1 MELNV
6 DLLSEMLTERGF
18 YPGNRGNEHV
28 WKNVINGIPYAVDF
42 RIGSVFRYMYGQREE
57 DVEDEVLADLK
68 EAIIAVMQDATGGQ
82 EVQATEATN
91 QEPEIPPTEPI
102 ATQEDKAIEV
112 QAPTK
117 IPAKP
122 AVRKMNNADLTKEN
136 IRQYLCP
143 SATDQELFM
152 FLQLCEHRNLNP
164 FIKEAYLVKYNNS
177 PATLIV
183 GKDAFT
189 KKAEEHSQFDG
200 FEAGVIVEHTE
211 GIEYRPGQLV
221 RKGEELIGGWAQ
233 VHRKDRQYPYRS
245 EVSMQEYNTNQSS
258 WKKLPATMIRKVA
271 LVQALREAFP
281 SDLGGCYDS
290 AEMGVQ

>member
-57 DVEDEVLADLK
+57 DVEDEVLVDLK
-68 EAIIAVMQDATGGQ
+68 TAIIAAMQDTTGGQ
-82 EVQATEATN
+82 DVQATEATN
-91 QEPEIPPTEPI
+91 QEPEIPPTETI
-102 ATQEDKAIEV
+102 VTQEDK
-112 QAPTK
+112 PTVV
-117 IPAKP
+117 PAKVPQKP
-122 AVRKMNNADLTKEN
+122 ATRKLSNEDLTKEN

-143 SATDQELFM
+143 AATDQEIFM
-152 FLQLCEHRNLNP
+152 FLQLCEHRSLNP
-164 FIKEAYLVKYNNS
+164 FIKEAYLIKYGTT
-177 PATLIV
+177 PAVLVV

-189 KKAEEHSQFDG
+189 KKAEQHPQFDG

-221 RKGEELIGGWAQ
+221 RNGEELIGGWAQ
-233 VHRKDRQYPYRS
+233 VHRKDRKYPYRS
-245 EVSMQEYNTNQSS
+245 EASMQEYNTGQSS

>member
-1 MELNV
+1 MVELTQ
-6 DLLSEMLTERGF
+6 EQKLTVAEYVNNGMDKDAAINLALGGF
-18 YPGNRGNEHV
+18 EDPFQNDNTQ
-28 WKNVINGIPYAVDF
+28 DQQQ
-42 RIGSVFRYMYGQREE
+42 GQ
-57 DVEDEVLADLK
+57 
-68 EAIIAVMQDATGGQ
+68 
-82 EVQATEATN
+82 ATN
-91 QEPEIPPTEPI
+91 QGTLG
-102 ATQEDKAIEV
+102 D
-112 QAPTK
+112 
-117 IPAKP
+117 P
-122 AVRKMNNADLTKEN
+122 AVLDIISDDNKPSVGLADPVKHPIPMRKMENTDLTKEN
-136 IRQYLCP
+136 VRQYLCP

-152 FLQLCEHRNLNP
+152 FLQLCEHRKLNP
-164 FIKEAYLVKYNNS
+164 FIKEAYLVKYNSS

-189 KKAEEHSQFDG
+189 KKAEEHSQFNG
-200 FEAGVIVEHTE
+200 FEAGVIVDNGE

-221 RKGEELIGGWAQ
+221 RKGEELIGGWAN
-233 VHRKDRQYPYRS
+233 VHRKDRLYPYRS